1 MSKQITVDPA
11 LFSLSGG
18 KSKKLRK
25 KFNSTQ
31 KNNGSNSDMNYKK
44 LLAKLKQM
52 KKNKLQEKQSKNT
65 SLTTNASSSAPS
77 SAPCTIPTLSTA
89 APGVSVLANPVANP
103 VSNTV
108 SNTASD
114 IVSNTV
120 SDTLSDTLSDT
131 VSDTVSNTA
140 SDTIPSVLLNPPINL
155 GPLPPTSPNH
165 VYGSYNILSEEVTE
179 QVIPSV
185 VAETPVSQSNSEPLF
200 GNLKGGNKPTY
211 RQYKSRRQTRKLRTT
226 TKKYRLGRDKSK
238 NKISV
243 LLKNNKTRKKVK
255 NDIQTIK
262 QKSIKE
268 IRAYLQEKNIIK
280 AGSMAP
286 NNVLRKMYEDLFLS
300 GNVENINS
308 ENLIHNYMNE
318 DNDF

>member
-18 KSKKLRK
+18 KSKKKSKK

-52 KKNKLQEKQSKNT
+52 KKNKLQEKQAKNA
-65 SLTTNASSSAPS
+65 SLTTNIPSTISTLSNGAPS
-77 SAPCTIPTLSTA
+77 D
-89 APGVSVLANPVANP
+89 SVLATPVAIP
-103 VSNTV
+103 VSNTGSSTASNTV
-108 SNTASD
+108 SNTALNTA
-114 IVSNTV
+114 SNTV
-120 SDTLSDTLSDT
+120 SNTTSDTTSDT
-131 VSDTVSNTA
+131 T
-140 SDTIPSVLLNPPINL
+140 PSVPLNPPINL
-155 GPLPPTSPNH
+155 GPLPPTSPNP
-165 VYGSYNILSEEVTE
+165 VSGSSNILSEEVTE

-185 VAETPVSQSNSEPLF
+185 VAETPINQSNNEPKF
-200 GNLKGGNKPTY
+200 GILKGGKKPTY
-211 RQYKSRRQTRKLRTT
+211 RQYKSHRQTRKLRTT

-243 LLKNNKTRKKVK
+243 LLKNNKTRKRVK
-255 NDIQTIK
+255 NDMQTIK

-318 DNDF
+318 DNEDNDF